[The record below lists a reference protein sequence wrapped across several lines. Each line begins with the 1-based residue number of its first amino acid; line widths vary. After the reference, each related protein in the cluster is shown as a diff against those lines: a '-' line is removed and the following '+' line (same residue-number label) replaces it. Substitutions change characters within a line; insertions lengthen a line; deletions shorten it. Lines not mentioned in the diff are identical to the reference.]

1 MQTMAADSWHNP
13 AMRCSPTAPTHPW
26 IDGHLDLAYIAMRG
40 GDVDRAPAP
49 GEARCV
55 SLPALRSGRVRL
67 ILATLFV
74 ERGPEGRGMPWGY
87 DGEAPDSARAAALR
101 QLEWYEELERRG
113 RARIIRTRDD
123 LDALMGA
130 GRESPLGLVLLMEG
144 ADPVRSADDVA
155 FWHARGVRVIGLTWA
170 LGSRW
175 AGGNATGGALRDGAE
190 GVIRAM
196 DALGIV
202 HDASHLSDESFDG
215 LLAVTR
221 ARVIASHSNARA
233 LLRAPT
239 PPARPDRHLTDRQM
253 RLIANRGG
261 IIGLNLYGRFLA
273 SGRDATLHDAV
284 AHLQRVASVAGR
296 ATCVLGS
303 DFDGGFGPD
312 QVPEGVRGPDQLDA
326 LTTALA
332 SSGWSARER
341 ESFAW
346 RGWHDLLRDAL
357 PRA

>member
-1 MQTMAADSWHNP
+1 MHSRPD
-13 AMRCSPTAPTHPW
+13 APSHPW
-26 IDGHLDLAYIAMRG
+26 IDGHVDLAYIALHG
-40 GDVDRAPAP
+40 ADVGQAPST

-55 SLPALRSGRVRL
+55 SLPAMRAGRVRL
-67 ILATLFV
+67 ILATIFV
-74 ERGPEGRGMPWGY
+74 ERGPDGRGTLWGY
-87 DGEAPDSARAAALR
+87 DGDAPDTARGPALR
-101 QLEWYEELERRG
+101 QLEWYEQLERTG
-113 RARIIRTRDD
+113 SARIIRTRDD
-123 LDALMGA
+123 LDALMRSGNDA
-130 GRESPLGLVLLMEG
+130 PPGVVLLMEG
-144 ADPVRSADDVA
+144 ADPIRDADDVA

-175 AGGNATGGALRDGAE
+175 AGGNSTGGVLRDGADD
-190 GVIRAM
+190 VIRAI

-215 LLAVTR
+215 LMSSTR

-233 LLRAPT
+233 LLGAPA

-253 RLIANRGG
+253 RAIATRDGV
-261 IIGLNLYGRFLA
+261 IGLNLYGRFLA
-273 SGRDATLHDAV
+273 SGREATLADAV
-284 AHLQRVASVAGR
+284 AHVQHVASVAGR

-312 QVPEGVRGPDQLDA
+312 QVPAGVRGPDQLDA
-326 LTTALA
+326 LAGALE
-332 SSGWSARER
+332 SCGWSPAEC

-346 RGWHDLLRDAL
+346 CAGHDLLRDAL